1 LKAYR
6 TLDTLDHSKR
16 RYPIMKIK
24 KSQDTTYIV
33 DDYKEQFNEERNY
46 DYFKIKKIIKGM
58 NE

>member
-1 LKAYR
+1 
-6 TLDTLDHSKR
+6 
-16 RYPIMKIK
+16 MKIK

-58 NE
+58 NEF